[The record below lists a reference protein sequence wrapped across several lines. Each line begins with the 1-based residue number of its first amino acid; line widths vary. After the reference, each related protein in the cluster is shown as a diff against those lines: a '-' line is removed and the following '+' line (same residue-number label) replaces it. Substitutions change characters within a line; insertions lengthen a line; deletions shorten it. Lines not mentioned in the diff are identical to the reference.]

1 MFWQVRHRREQA
13 LGQTQSISIGYTRA
27 LVLGLDHPSAVPL
40 VLSASQQA
48 KLETDA
54 IDRSS

>member
-1 MFWQVRHRREQA
+1 MVPFAFSVLALRLFLQA
-13 LGQTQSISIGYTRA
+13 IGYTRA
-27 LVLGLDHPSAVPL
+27 LVLGLDQPSAVPL

>member
-1 MFWQVRHRREQA
+1 MTNINANHQLELLQA
-13 LGQTQSISIGYTRA
+13 IGYTRA
-27 LVLGLDHPSAVPL
+27 LVLGLDQPSAVPL
-40 VLSASQQA
+40 VLNASQQA